1 MSWLHSQQSNF
12 VFTVP
17 ILMDGT
23 VYALYLI
30 IIRLHAWIWLADE
43 HSKVYNQGCRALIVF
58 EGAREGGGGG
68 VLSCGFLFIKNIPK
82 RITKYLDCHLD
93 YDGQSSLQCSIITI
107 HKNCFLRNSLFN
119 KVTDRVSCHQFFFN
133 TTDFKFNVNTKTIC
147 WASYHN
153 NLIEQKEIKEH
164 LYNQRRF
171 SLTV

>member
-58 EGAREGGGGG
+58 EGAREGWGGGG
-68 VLSCGFLFIKNIPK
+68 GCCHVVSFLFKTFPNA
-82 RITKYLDCHLD
+82 
-93 YDGQSSLQCSIITI
+93 
-107 HKNCFLRNSLFN
+107 LRNISIVTWIMMV
-119 KVTDRVSCHQFFFN
+119 KVAY
-133 TTDFKFNVNTKTIC
+133 NV
-147 WASYHN
+147 
-153 NLIEQKEIKEH
+153 
-164 LYNQRRF
+164 
-171 SLTV
+171 V